1 MFGFY
6 LKYIIMALEIKINPV
21 LEIYQDSKN
30 EYRWRIKILG
40 KIVGASTEGYVN
52 KEDCLKNISRVES
65 HIKYFR
71 ENNLIK

>member
-1 MFGFY
+1 
-6 LKYIIMALEIKINPV
+6 MATFIKINPT

-52 KEDCLKNISRVES
+52 KEDCLKNISRLEN

-71 ENNLIK
+71 ENDLIK